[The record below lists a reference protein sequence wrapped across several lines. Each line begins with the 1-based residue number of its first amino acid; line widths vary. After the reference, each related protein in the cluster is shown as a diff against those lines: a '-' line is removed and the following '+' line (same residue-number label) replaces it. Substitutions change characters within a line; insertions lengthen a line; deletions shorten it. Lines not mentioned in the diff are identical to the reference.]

1 MQRYDFS
8 SFPKIFKHQNSC
20 FPKIFTFST
29 ITFFEVGLH
38 VVPFKLAGSTGRYEL
53 HTWCAPKRKESLGDY
68 FDTESETV
76 KL

>member
-29 ITFFEVGLH
+29 ITFFEVALH
-38 VVPFKLAGSTGRYEL
+38 VVAAQLKDGLYF
-53 HTWCAPKRKESLGDY
+53 SLYVEDAAHCCLVGMAAV
-68 FDTESETV
+68 FVEMRIACI
-76 KL
+76 